1 MASAEVLAVERT
13 DLVERHGLDALD
25 LFLNG
30 RDVTYVVFGIR
41 GKQVG
46 EGARGEG
53 RRFGPHL
60 LETGQTLALEGL
72 ELLFWQRGLAQYLAE
87 QVEHGREVCTCGLD
101 RERGGA
107 SARGWSA
114 TTPAAAPLTT
124 TGAEIGFEAVELVH
138 ELLAGQMP
146 GAAQHQRRQETGRPV
161 EGLEGLGGA
170 LAQGGRRVHLFPT
183 RFLWAGR

>member
-25 LFLNG
+25 LFRNG

-87 QVEHGREVCTCGLD
+87 QIEHGREVCTGGLD
-101 RERGGA
+101 RERGGP

-114 TTPAAAPLTT
+114 TTPAATPLTT
-124 TGAEIGFEAVELVH
+124 TVAQIGFAAARPLLQVRAWREA
-138 ELLAGQMP
+138 
-146 GAAQHQRRQETGRPV
+146 GAPPRPH
-161 EGLEGLGGA
+161 A
-170 LAQGGRRVHLFPT
+170 
-183 RFLWAGR
+183 